1 MNTDN
6 QTRREIKLRYLRR
19 RADLQLELDRKQV
32 EISRD
37 IELTMNERS
46 MLLTRAYNHED
57 VKDELD
63 ALTER
68 IHALRL
74 QKVDIDYRRKLAV
87 AECNAE
93 RDEAL
98 RLHELP
104 LVQVGGAE
112 LQDAIA
118 KAAEKYGNGM
128 LSYVKSCS
136 DSNEDY
142 ARGVEDYCEES
153 FIAGVNWLLQHLN
166 LPTKEGGEL

>member
-6 QTRREIKLRYLRR
+6 QTRREIKTRYLRR

-63 ALTER
+63 ELTER
-68 IHALRL
+68 IHELRL

-98 RLHELP
+98 RLHELT
-104 LVQVGGAE
+104 L
-112 LQDAIA
+112 I
-118 KAAEKYGNGM
+118 EK
-128 LSYVKSCS
+128 
-136 DSNEDY
+136 
-142 ARGVEDYCEES
+142 
-153 FIAGVNWLLQHLN
+153 
-166 LPTKEGGEL
+166 GGES